1 MMRQKQDHIH
11 QNPVRRG
18 YVDRPGGRYPRARN
32 YIDGSGLVDV
42 MAQW

>member
-18 YVDRPGGRYPRARN
+18 YVDRPGVLEVSKRQELY
-32 YIDGSGLVDV
+32 
-42 MAQW
+42 